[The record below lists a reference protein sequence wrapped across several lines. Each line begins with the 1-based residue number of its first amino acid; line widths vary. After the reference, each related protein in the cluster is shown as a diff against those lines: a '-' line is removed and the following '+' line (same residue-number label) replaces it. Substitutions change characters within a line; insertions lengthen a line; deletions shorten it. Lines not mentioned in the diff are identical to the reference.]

1 MNKLQEN
8 ILKTQ
13 KFDALSEAEK
23 ITGKSYKESESTS
36 SLGFLLHILKGQ
48 EMKQMLSK
56 ADDTQFSNTVKDY
69 LRITGNFGFEVVYKE
84 PFMSDR
90 CEENLY
96 VLFQKE
102 LGILIHFDTFT
113 WGDGKEAGVNGGDMC
128 YNWSPNSLNMRYK
141 LTSSG
146 HFYFSEKDN
155 HMTLFEKDLM
165 TKYKI
170 HNYPESA
177 KWDSPLSYEEF
188 KAIDEPINKEQKEL
202 FDLAVK
208 CGKRFL
214 WVGSHDCREGIIT
227 TIKSMFENG
236 KFFPIWHEC
245 PFNWITNYMEHKHTA
260 NNNYPFTE
268 YYELTKLRISKMP
281 EHVQKCINN
290 TYKK

>member
-102 LGILIHFDTFT
+102 LGILICFDTFT
-113 WGDGKEAGVNGGDMC
+113 WGDSKEVNVNGGNMY
-128 YNWSPNSLNMRYK
+128 YNWSPNSLNMRH

-146 HFYFSEKDN
+146 SFYFAEKDS
-155 HMTLFEKDLM
+155 HMTLFEKDLI
-165 TKYKI
+165 TRYKI
-170 HNYPESA
+170 ENYPKSA
-177 KWDSPLSYEEF
+177 EWSSELSYEEF
-188 KAIDEPINKEQKEL
+188 KAINDPINKEQKEL

-214 WVGSHDCREGIIT
+214 WIGSHDCREGIIT

-236 KFFPIWHEC
+236 KFFRVWHEC
-245 PFNWITNYMEHKHTA
+245 PFNWITNYMEHKNDTK
-260 NNNYPFTE
+260 YPFE
-268 YYELTKLRISKMP
+268 KYCELTKQRISKMP
-281 EHVQKCINN
+281 KYVQDCINN
-290 TYKK
+290 TYRK